1 MKKFKN
7 KIKFF
12 FFKKYLFLNL
22 DNTLTQIISKR
33 KKLLKKILFFFKVLV
48 AWKRMKIGNKIKTK
62 RFSHTSFKN
71 CEEN

>member
-1 MKKFKN
+1 M
-7 KIKFF
+7 
-12 FFKKYLFLNL
+12 
-22 DNTLTQIISKR
+22 LTQIISKR